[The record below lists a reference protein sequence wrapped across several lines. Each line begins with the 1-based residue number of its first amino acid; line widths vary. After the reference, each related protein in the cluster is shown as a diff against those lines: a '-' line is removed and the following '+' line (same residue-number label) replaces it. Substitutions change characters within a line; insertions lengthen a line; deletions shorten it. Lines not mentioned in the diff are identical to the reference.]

1 MKPSE
6 YAVIFDMDGVL
17 VDSHEMIWESFNDL
31 LGRYNV
37 HLDDEEI
44 KLYCGVSLRDD
55 IRIWN
60 KKYGLNLDLE
70 SFKKEAW
77 RIEEG
82 HLEGMNAD
90 SGLLALLDELES
102 HNIPRGVGTSSERF
116 RTDLILEKLK
126 LRRYFSEVV
135 TANDVSKH
143 KPEPD
148 IFLEVAK
155 RLAVPAQ
162 RCLVIEDAASGI
174 EAAKRGGMKVIGY
187 YNGHNSLSD
196 LRNAD
201 LVIKNFRELSNYQIR
216 EMFQ

>member
-1 MKPSE
+1 MSPIE

-17 VDSHEMIWESFNDL
+17 VDSHCGIWKSFNDL
-31 LGRYNV
+31 LGRYGV
-37 HLDDEEI
+37 HLNDEDI

-55 IRIWN
+55 IRLWN

-77 RIEEG
+77 QIEAR
-82 HLEGMNAD
+82 HLEGMNPD

-116 RTDLILEKLK
+116 RADLILDKLK
-126 LRRYFSEVV
+126 LRRYFSEVI

-174 EAAKRGGMKVIGY
+174 EAAKRSRMKAIGY
-187 YNGHNSLSD
+187 YNGHNSLEDLAKADMIIRD
-196 LRNAD
+196 LR
-201 LVIKNFRELSNYQIR
+201 ELNYGIIR
-216 EMFQ
+216 QMFV